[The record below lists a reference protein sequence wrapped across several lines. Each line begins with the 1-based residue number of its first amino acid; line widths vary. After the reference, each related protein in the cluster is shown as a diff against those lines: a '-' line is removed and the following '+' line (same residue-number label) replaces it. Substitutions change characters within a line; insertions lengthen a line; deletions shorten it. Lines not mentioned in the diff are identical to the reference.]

1 MSIHIPAQSAC
12 PRISAKTK
20 EGEKGAVYVEFLVVI
35 WPLLLLMLGLTQI
48 GLMYSAHLL
57 VCQAAAKA
65 VRAAVVIF
73 PDENVDDYKGVAPN
87 RIGTDG
93 DGDGSGGEG
102 GDGESGEGGGGLD
115 VYKNAPEGGR
125 LDQIRMAARII
136 LSPIAPAL
144 ESYLGSSLADG
155 LGDHP
160 ITSSLAGAA
169 LWNADAVAVTFPDR
183 SKEAEAKKAEAEENG
198 EDAPP
203 STYKTEFQSR
213 ELITARVTFLYK
225 CPVPLARSIMCK
237 SYSDLPEQA
246 QDELETVGAE
256 QLGNIVTY
264 FLGWRFLAIT
274 AERSL
279 PNQGRT
285 KKQK

>member
-1 MSIHIPAQSAC
+1 M
-12 PRISAKTK
+12 
-20 EGEKGAVYVEFLVVI
+20 YVEFLVVI

-73 PDENVDDYKGVAPN
+73 PDENVDDYEGVEPN

-93 DGDGSGGEG
+93 DGGGA
-102 GDGESGEGGGGLD
+102 LD

-125 LDQIRMAARII
+125 LDQIRMAARIT
-136 LSPIAPAL
+136 LAPAAPAL
-144 ESYLGSSLADG
+144 TSYFGKSLADG
-155 LGDHP
+155 IGDNP
-160 ITSSLAGAA
+160 ITSALAGAA
-169 LWNADAVAVTFPDR
+169 LWNAYAVAVTFPDR
-183 SKEAEAKKAEAEENG
+183 SDEAAAKEEAAEEDG
-198 EDAPP
+198 DAQMP
-203 STYKTEFQSR
+203 TYKTEFQSQ

-225 CPVPLARSIMCK
+225 CPVPLARGIMCK

-246 QDELETVGAE
+246 RAELDTAGAE
-256 QLGNIVTY
+256 KLGNKITE
-264 FLGWRFLAIT
+264 FLGRRFLAIA

-279 PNQGRT
+279 PNQGRS
-285 KKQK
+285 KKQ